1 MNAHALAGGPRPAL
15 PPTLQPMA
23 LALAAPRTD
32 KRLAFL
38 GSAVAYVLLPAA
50 ALLLGKVAPIP
61 VPTSSGRQPETV
73 VLLDPPTTSGPVA
86 GPTIPALPQVPTGP
100 ATAPLSE
107 FRPADPTADPAPL
120 GELLA
125 RGPQAPGGTEPGP
138 GGPGGGTGPT
148 GLPTS
153 LPAGLPGPGL
163 PGGSVLQVSADAV
176 RILHQEVPVYPAVA
190 RAAKQQ
196 GDVVVRM
203 VIDPHGVP
211 TSVQVEQGPSLL
223 RAAAEQSARQWRFS
237 PALVNGQPVSAS
249 FLLTLKFRLQ

>member
-1 MNAHALAGGPRPAL
+1 MNTPALAGGPRPAL

-32 KRLAFL
+32 KRMALL

-50 ALLLGKVAPIP
+50 ALLLGKVAP
-61 VPTSSGRQPETV
+61 VHAPTPGTRPETV
-73 VLLDPPTTSGPVA
+73 ILLDPPTTSGPVRVPA
-86 GPTIPALPQVPTGP
+86 TPALPQVPTGP
-100 ATAPLSE
+100 ATTPLPE
-107 FRPADPTADPAPL
+107 FRPADPTAEPAPL

-138 GGPGGGTGPT
+138 GGSGGGTGPAT
-148 GLPTS
+148 LP
-153 LPAGLPGPGL
+153 GVLPGPGL
-163 PGGSVLQVSADAV
+163 PGGSVFQVSADAV

-190 RAAKQQ
+190 RAVKQQ

-223 RAAAEQSARQWRFS
+223 RAAAEQSARHWRFS
-237 PALVNGQPVSAS
+237 PALVNGQPVSAT